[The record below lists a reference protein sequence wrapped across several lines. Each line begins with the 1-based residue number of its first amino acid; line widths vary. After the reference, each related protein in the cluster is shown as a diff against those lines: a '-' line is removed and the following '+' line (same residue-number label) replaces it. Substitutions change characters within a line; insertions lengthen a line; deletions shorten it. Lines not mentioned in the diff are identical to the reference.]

1 MLNRK
6 RVRSDPDGTA
16 ENGAAR
22 GTDGPETAERDTNG
36 RETAM
41 PESPVN
47 PEKTVKPIKRVSL
60 AGAVFFALLLAVGV
74 FLATFTAMSVRLDA
88 AVNAEKNAFSGDE
101 YSKLGKLDQLL
112 SYVREKYV
120 RGADE
125 ETLWDGIYAGL
136 LDAVGD
142 PYSEYM
148 TAEEFAAYTAERSG
162 NYVGIGVHVTFD
174 QSQNAIA
181 IYRIA
186 PDSPAERAGL
196 QKGDLIVAVE
206 DVTVSAA
213 TYNEAVGLV
222 AGEEGT
228 DVSLTVRRGEE
239 MLAVSV
245 TRSRVESGNVLY
257 EKIGDTAYLTIL
269 SFSESNVTEQFQTA
283 LTAAKQDG
291 CTSYLFD
298 LRNNPGGNL
307 DVVCAALDELLPAN
321 QTILH
326 MIDAQG
332 NDKTRETENDT
343 FLDAPMAVLC
353 NGNTASAAELF
364 TADLQDYGLATVVG
378 ETTYGKGTMQ
388 TITSLPDGSAVK
400 LTSNFYNPASNVSYD
415 GIGVHP
421 DVEVKLTEEQ
431 SARFYLL
438 SHEEDP
444 QLQAALKAL
453 GNTAD

>member
-1 MLNRK
+1 MLKKERK
-6 RVRSDPDGTA
+6 RSSPDGNA
-16 ENGAAR
+16 ENVAAYGA
-22 GTDGPETAERDTNG
+22 DGPETAEQTANG
-36 RETAM
+36 Q
-41 PESPVN
+41 ESL
-47 PEKTVKPIKRVSL
+47 EQELTKKSAKPKKSSKPMKSVRRVSL
-60 AGAVFFALLLAVGV
+60 AGAVFFALLFAFGV

-88 AVNAEKNAFSGDE
+88 AVDEAKSASPGDSPPGGEYGEYYEKLNG
-101 YSKLGKLDQLL
+101 LL
-112 SYVREKYV
+112 SYIGEEYV

-125 ETLWDGIYAGL
+125 EALWDGVYAGL
-136 LDAVGD
+136 LEAVGD

-148 TAEEFAAYTAERSG
+148 TADEYAAYTAERSG

-174 QSQNAIA
+174 QSQDAIA
-181 IYRIA
+181 VYRVA
-186 PDSPAERAGL
+186 PGSP
-196 QKGDLIVAVE
+196 AVE
-206 DVTVSAA
+206 DVAVSAA
-213 TYNEAVGLV
+213 TYNEAVALV

-239 MLAVSV
+239 TLDLSV
-245 TRSRVESGNVLY
+245 TRAKVEARNVLY
-257 EKIGDTAYLTIL
+257 EKLGDTAYLSIL
-269 SFSESNVTEQFQTA
+269 SFSESNVTEQFRNA
-283 LTAAKQDG
+283 LETAKQDG

-307 DVVCAALDELLPAN
+307 DVVCAVLDELLPAN

-326 MIDAQG
+326 IIDAQG
-332 NDKTRETENDT
+332 NDRTRETETDT

-364 TADLQDYGLATVVG
+364 TADLRDYELATIVG

-388 TITSLPDGSAVK
+388 TISALSDGSAVK
-400 LTSNFYNPASNVSYD
+400 LTSDFYNPASNVSYD
-415 GIGVHP
+415 GVGIRP
-421 DVEVKLTEEQ
+421 DVEVKLTAEQ

-453 GNTAD
+453 ETAAD

>member
-22 GTDGPETAERDTNG
+22 GTDGQETAQRDTNG
-36 RETAM
+36 QETAI
-41 PESPVN
+41 PESP
-47 PEKTVKPIKRVSL
+47 EKPVKPIKRVSL

-74 FLATFTAMSVRLDA
+74 FLATFTAMSAMSVRLDA

-181 IYRIA
+181 IYRIT

-245 TRSRVESGNVLY
+245 TRSRVESSNVLY
-257 EKIGDTAYLTIL
+257 EKIGDTAT
-269 SFSESNVTEQFQTA
+269 
-283 LTAAKQDG
+283 
-291 CTSYLFD
+291 
-298 LRNNPGGNL
+298 LRFFPS
-307 DVVCAALDELLPAN
+307 P
-321 QTILH
+321 
-326 MIDAQG
+326 
-332 NDKTRETENDT
+332 K
-343 FLDAPMAVLC
+343 
-353 NGNTASAAELF
+353 
-364 TADLQDYGLATVVG
+364 AT
-378 ETTYGKGTMQ
+378 
-388 TITSLPDGSAVK
+388 
-400 LTSNFYNPASNVSYD
+400 
-415 GIGVHP
+415 
-421 DVEVKLTEEQ
+421 
-431 SARFYLL
+431 
-438 SHEEDP
+438 
-444 QLQAALKAL
+444 
-453 GNTAD
+453 